1 MLVFVVLA
9 AFTAFGVLA
18 GGFFFSS
25 SELSN
30 SFFDGVLL
38 CRVVIPGKVYIT
50 HNFSQHKTLLL
61 KWALA
66 KRQTKSSFQIWIPVE
81 TCFLRSLLSK
91 DFERERVVIAK
102 ENSVSVGCCI
112 ILFLNYR

>member
-1 MLVFVVLA
+1 MLGAFTALGVLA
-9 AFTAFGVLA
+9 A
-18 GGFFFSS
+18 GFFFSS
-25 SELSN
+25 SELST

-66 KRQTKSSFQIWIPVE
+66 KKAN
-81 TCFLRSLLSK
+81 K
-91 DFERERVVIAK
+91 K
-102 ENSVSVGCCI
+102 
-112 ILFLNYR
+112 